1 MAALFSDGMR
11 DPRGISRFP
20 ANYLGSATANRSLT
34 LLRTTHSLKKPIPH
48 TEQKDNLQ
56 VSLKLRPFHYEK

>member
-1 MAALFSDGMR
+1 MGCATRGELVVSQQITL
-11 DPRGISRFP
+11 DPP
-20 ANYLGSATANRSLT
+20 
-34 LLRTTHSLKKPIPH
+34 LRIGPWPFYVQHIRKKPIPH